1 MEYIIFNK
9 KGKVESIM
17 ENIVKVI
24 NESEG
29 EIEVEVSIIFKDK
42 KGKEFYFGIY
52 QVFCKDGKLFMDVNF
67 MFNLVM

>member
-9 KGKVESIM
+9 KGKVESII

-24 NESEG
+24 NENDG
-29 EIEVEVSIIFKDK
+29 EIEVEVSIVLKDK
-42 KGKEFYFGIY
+42 KGKEFYLGIF
-52 QVFCKDGKLFMDVNF
+52 QVFCKDGKLFMDINF